1 MNISEKEVE
10 LIKRYLVERVAPYLI
25 ILFGSAVKGNMRDES
40 DVDIAFLSD
49 KKFSAYDLFMIGQ
62 GLAGLL
68 GRDVDLVDLEEVSTV
83 FQVQVLGNGRI
94 IYCTDEKKRIA
105 FQMLALKK
113 YARLNEERRRVI
125 EKITMRGS
133 VYE

>member
-1 MNISEKEVE
+1 M
-10 LIKRYLVERVAPYLI
+10 IKRYLVERVAPYLI